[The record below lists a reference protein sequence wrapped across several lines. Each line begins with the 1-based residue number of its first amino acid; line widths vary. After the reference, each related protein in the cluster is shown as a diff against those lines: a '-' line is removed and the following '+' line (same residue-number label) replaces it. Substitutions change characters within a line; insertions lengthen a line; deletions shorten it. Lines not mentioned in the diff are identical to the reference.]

1 MMSRIGPKDTKP
13 ELVVRRGLHAA
24 GIRFRLHRGDLPGRP
39 DLVLPKY
46 RAVIF
51 VHGCFWHRHEGC
63 ANFRLPKTN
72 TEFWRQK
79 IDRNVERDHEA
90 IVKLKKLGWR
100 VLIVWECETR
110 QLPPN
115 NLIDKIMSWIA
126 GALEEG
132 EIPQPFF

>member
-51 VHGCFWHRHEGC
+51 VHGCFWHRHDGC

-72 TEFWRQK
+72 TEFWHHK
-79 IDRNVERDHEA
+79 IDRNVERDREA
-90 IVKLKKLGWR
+90 IVELKKQGWR

-110 QLPPN
+110 KSPPT
-115 NLIDKIMSWIA
+115 NLVDKIMGWIA
-126 GALEEG
+126 GTMEEG
-132 EIPQPFF
+132 EIPRRLV